1 MIDNYTD
8 FKKKNISY
16 NSGQGCIAPLS
27 QQEKDDL
34 KMRIMVA
41 ISSNL
46 A

>member
-1 MIDNYTD
+1 MTDNYTD

-16 NSGQGCIAPLS
+16 NSGQGYIAPLS